1 MHVYNN
7 TFSRCAI
14 ECEAV
19 SYCSLLF
26 WSKKAA
32 STTEPIESC
41 ENCIEIL
48 NKARHLLYPHATMS
62 DVYSIFPL
70 TEKQLEAVQVML
82 ASRMNQQ
89 QICLVLDFCS
99 TEIEMN
105 DSIDMDTSEVL
116 YSEETSVDNEEENT
130 NCDKCLKLTERLIDF
145 SQITLRQ
152 NNEYSLC
159 RSVAIEEKAACYTF
173 VQKHGG
179 KLVGM
184 LFTHQKPFGMC
195 KDLELCADKTLDN
208 KIQDLTG
215 EVQLNEVQ
223 SKLNF

>member
-1 MHVYNN
+1 
-7 TFSRCAI
+7 
-14 ECEAV
+14 
-19 SYCSLLF
+19 
-26 WSKKAA
+26 
-32 STTEPIESC
+32 
-41 ENCIEIL
+41 
-48 NKARHLLYPHATMS
+48 MS

-89 QICLVLDFCS
+89 QVCLVLDFCS

-116 YSEETSVDNEEENT
+116 YSEETSVDNDEENT
-130 NCDKCLKLTERLIDF
+130 NCDKCLKLTERLTDF

-159 RSVAIEEKAACYTF
+159 RSVAVEEKAACYTF

-195 KDLELCADKTLDN
+195 KDLDLCADKTIDN
-208 KIQDLTG
+208 KKQDLTS